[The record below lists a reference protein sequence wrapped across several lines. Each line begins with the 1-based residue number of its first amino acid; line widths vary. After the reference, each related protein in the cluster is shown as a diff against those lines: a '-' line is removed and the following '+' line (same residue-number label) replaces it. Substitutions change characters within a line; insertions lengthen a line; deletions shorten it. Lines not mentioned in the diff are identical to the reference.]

1 MFAWLKIPLI
11 SCISVWLMVGRRER
25 RYVVQ
30 IGWLYCVWLM
40 VGERENGRNVQ
51 IAIIFYM
58 VGRKERRYVHIGCIR
73 LEPKKT

>member
-1 MFAWLKIPLI
+1 
-11 SCISVWLMVGRRER
+11 
-25 RYVVQ
+25 
-30 IGWLYCVWLM
+30 M
-40 VGERENGRNVQ
+40 VGERENGRYVQ